1 MYIRPRASSRLRHTP
16 TRSSPRRR
24 ASTPGSGPRATSPT
38 RTVSSTLPPRRRTCW
53 VQAWVDEGYPAI
65 ACHQRPEEHPLN
77 ADSELAKKYPL
88 ASVQRKTRSQV
99 HTTFKNLETMLC
111 MDGRKPNIYINTE
124 DAADRGIAEGDEVT
138 AFNDRGEHT
147 GLARVTDHLKKGV
160 VVLENGWED
169 TTASSSSN
177 VTSNKWPTL
186 GTIHCCNST
195 LVEREEGGV
204 NYDSGILCQLRRLLR
219 LQELPGGLRHRR
231 GADSRRVRSSRAPD
245 LTLRRLVAM
254 PSCPWLAITATNR
267 LAWRTAPWAPI
278 RRWTTVWWCR
288 TTIRAS
294 VARPASRPAPSTR
307 LPTTRRPPRPTSA
320 TGAPF
325 ARLAERCRSA

>member
-1 MYIRPRASSRLRHTP
+1 M
-16 TRSSPRRR
+16 
-24 ASTPGSGPRATSPT
+24 
-38 RTVSSTLPPRRRTCW
+38 
-53 VQAWVDEGYPAI
+53 
-65 ACHQRPEEHPLN
+65 
-77 ADSELAKKYPL
+77 
-88 ASVQRKTRSQV
+88 

-195 LVEREEGGV
+195 LVEV
-204 NYDSGILCQLRRLLR
+204 KK
-219 LQELPGGLRHRR
+219 
-231 GADSRRVRSSRAPD
+231 GA
-245 LTLRRLVAM
+245 
-254 PSCPWLAITATNR
+254 
-267 LAWRTAPWAPI
+267 
-278 RRWTTVWWCR
+278 
-288 TTIRAS
+288 
-294 VARPASRPAPSTR
+294 
-307 LPTTRRPPRPTSA
+307 
-320 TGAPF
+320 
-325 ARLAERCRSA
+325 